1 MPAFFISVIFPIFV
15 VHLKTIIQFMKF
27 FSIKKLYYTL
37 FFVIGLSLAFSFIRV
52 NTSVSSGI
60 EPVKKT
66 GGDDDKPAEEVYK
79 NIQSL
84 KGMPAG
90 ELGNVMQFI
99 RASLNVNCAFCH
111 VHNETDHT
119 WDWASDSIEAKR
131 VTREMI
137 TMVKEIN
144 TSHFNGNNAVT
155 CFTCHNGSEH
165 PMRTPPL
172 PQHMAQQE
180 ENEHPEKVMEADQL
194 FSNFDKAVNGNKPGD
209 LKTKYSKGTITGADG
224 KSYPV
229 EIWQQAPDK
238 YLQVTEMPEGKVYKG
253 FDGVNGWIKNSK
265 GVQDLKGMQLGI
277 LKKFA
282 DFYGDMNLAVN
293 FPDSR
298 FIGTD
303 TANGFNCYV
312 IRSIMDDKRSA
323 RLYFDV
329 ENLMLVRKNLYT
341 KSFLGNIPERV
352 DYVEY
357 SGSGLKYPSKINYS
371 YLDPWS
377 ESSRTFSEVK
387 YNISLDGISFTA
399 PTN

>member
-1 MPAFFISVIFPIFV
+1 M
-15 VHLKTIIQFMKF
+15 LKFTT
-27 FSIKKLYYTL
+27 KKLYFIL
-37 FFVIGLSLAFSFIRV
+37 FTVLIFILALTSINV
-52 NTSVSSGI
+52 KDSVSSVPGKI
-60 EPVKKT
+60 TKSDS
-66 GGDDDKPAEEVYK
+66 DDDKPAEEVYK

-90 ELGNVMQFI
+90 ELGSVMQFI

-172 PQHMAQQE
+172 PQHMAEQE
-180 ENEHPEKVMEADQL
+180 KTEHPEKIMEPEQL
-194 FSNFDKAVNGNKPGD
+194 FANFDKAVNNNKPGE

-238 YLQVTEMPEGKVYKG
+238 YLQVTDMPDGKVYKG
-253 FDGVNGWIKNSK
+253 FDGSIGWMKNNK
-265 GVQDLKGMQLGI
+265 GVQELKGMQLGI

-312 IRSIMDDKRSA
+312 VRSIIDDKRSA

-329 ENLMLVRKNLYT
+329 ENLMLVRKNIYT
-341 KSFLGNIPERV
+341 KSFIGNIPDRV
-352 DYVEY
+352 DYLEY
-357 SGSGLKYPSKINYS
+357 SIGEMKYPVKINYS

-377 ESSRTFSEVK
+377 ESSRIFSEVK
-387 YNISLDGISFTA
+387 YNVSLDGVSFTKPA
-399 PTN
+399 N